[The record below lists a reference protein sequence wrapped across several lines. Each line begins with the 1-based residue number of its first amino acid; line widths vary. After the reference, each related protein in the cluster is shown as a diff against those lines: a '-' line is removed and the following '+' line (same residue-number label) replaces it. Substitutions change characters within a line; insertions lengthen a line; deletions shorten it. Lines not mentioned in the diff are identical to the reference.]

1 MEQMK
6 PEQDNLIV
14 NLCIEFSLYV
24 MDFCEILKESK
35 KFTIA
40 SQLLRAGTSIGANT
54 FEAQSAESRDDF
66 IHKMKLADKEASE
79 TKYWLILCE
88 RSKHYPHSNELMAR
102 LDVIRS
108 LLSKIIITAKRNL
121 PKK

>member
-1 MEQMK
+1 MNQLK

-14 NLCIEFSLYV
+14 NLCIDFSLYII
-24 MDFCEILKESK
+24 DFCELLKENK
-35 KFTIA
+35 KYVFADQI
-40 SQLLRAGTSIGANT
+40 LRAGTSIGANT

-66 IHKMKLADKEASE
+66 IHKMKVADKEASE

-108 LLSKIIITAKRNL
+108 LLSKIIITAKRNR

>member
-6 PEQDNLIV
+6 PGQDNLIV

-88 RSKHYPHSNELMAR
+88 RSKHYPHSSELMAR

-108 LLSKIIITAKRNL
+108 LLSKIIITAKRNR